1 VNAAKRSLKLA
12 TSRYREGYS
21 DFQRVLEAQR
31 AVATQ
36 TEREVVNNGSHI
48 SAVINFYKA
57 IGGGWLETPVE
68 QLIPESLRNTMESR
82 SDWGDLLSA
91 PLPANPEYSPTASEV
106 SHHE

>member
-1 VNAAKRSLKLA
+1 M
-12 TSRYREGYS
+12 
-21 DFQRVLEAQR
+21 
-31 AVATQ
+31 
-36 TEREVVNNGSHI
+36 NNGSHI

-68 QLIPESLRNTMESR
+68 QLVPESLRNTMESR

-91 PLPANPEYSPTASEV
+91 PLPANSEYSPTVSEV